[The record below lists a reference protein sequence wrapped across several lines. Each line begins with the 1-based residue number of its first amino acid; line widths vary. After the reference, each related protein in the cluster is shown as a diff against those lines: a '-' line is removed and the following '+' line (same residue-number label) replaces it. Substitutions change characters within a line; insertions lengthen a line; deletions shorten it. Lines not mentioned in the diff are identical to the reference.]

1 MIKVWNKVKSAYF
14 DESENKHLIVKFPEI
29 NLTLTH
35 SQIRKESMEIK
46 EAILDQESIEFVGCI
61 ASQFKL
67 QISRIKKKLKGKK
80 IEVSIYTDSTSD
92 KPVKLFS
99 GIVDSDERTGN
110 KRSKEIIAYDMMY
123 SLADEDVTTW
133 FNAQMIM
140 LAAGKKITIKQ
151 FRNSLF
157 AYLGITQA
165 KRTLVNDSLSIKR
178 LAELEE
184 VDEGKEE
191 ETDEEE
197 QEKIYALALIKA
209 ICQINGVFGIIN
221 RNGKFDYRRLGI
233 GEESDD
239 SAYPGVDPNDKTNGL
254 YLPFVPGIGVTDL
267 LTDSTFYPSY
277 KSVTYEDYDVHGI
290 TRVYVRQS
298 EDTKAGYAG
307 SDKKYKYIV
316 QGNRFTLGATKE
328 EKSQIAAAIMK
339 KVQGIT
345 YTPFTAECTG
355 LPFLEVGDPV
365 QFYVYD
371 FEQSDK
377 QKKDVFVLK
386 SFYVLSRTLKGIQS
400 LTDTLTAQGEEK
412 QRRFVSDLGVRE
424 DVSNEKLKEKVN
436 QHDSRIQTL
445 EETAENGLKFVSVT
459 ALPDNPDPNTV
470 YFIQGEVTVT

>member
-1 MIKVWNKVKSAYF
+1 MLKVSNAVKNEYF
-14 DESENKHLIVKFPEI
+14 KNTTRYLNISISKSDTEVI
-29 NLTLTH
+29 NI
-35 SQIRKESMEIK
+35 SPYDICQESMVLK
-46 EAILDQESIEFVGCI
+46 ERLLDKKSVEYVGCN
-61 ASQFKL
+61 ASVFKITINGL
-67 QISRIKKKLKGKK
+67 HKGLKGKK
-80 IEVSIYTDSTSD
+80 IEVSLHTENTVGAPIPLFHGVVDD
-92 KPVKLFS
+92 VKLQS
-99 GIVDSDERTGN
+99 N
-110 KRSKEIIAYDMMY
+110 KKSIEITAYDMMY
-123 SLADEDVTTW
+123 SLADTDVTAW
-133 FNAQMIM
+133 LNAQMIM
-140 LAAGKKITIKQ
+140 LAAGKKLTIKQ
-151 FRNSLF
+151 FRNGLF

-197 QEKIYALALIKA
+197 QEKIYALDLIKA

-221 RNGKFDYRRLGI
+221 RNGKFDYRRLGVD
-233 GEESDD
+233 EESYDG
-239 SAYPGVDPNDKTNGL
+239 AYPGVDPDDKKNGL

-267 LTDSTFYPSY
+267 LTDSTYYPSY
-277 KSVTYEDYDVHGI
+277 RNVTYEDYDVHGI

-316 QGNRFTLGATKE
+316 QGNRFTLGTTKE
-328 EKSQIAAAIMK
+328 EKSKIAAAIMK
-339 KVQGIT
+339 KVQGVT
-345 YTPFTAECTG
+345 YTPFSAECTG

-436 QHDSRIQTL
+436 QHDSRIKSL
-445 EETAENGLKFVSVT
+445 EETGLKVESVT
-459 ALPDNPDPNTV
+459 ALPASPDPNTI
-470 YFIQGEVTVT
+470 YLIQGTVG

>member
-1 MIKVWNKVKSAYF
+1 MLKVWNKVKSAYF
-14 DESENKHLIVKFPEI
+14 DESENKHLIVTFPEI
-29 NLTLTH
+29 NLTLTR
-35 SQIRKESMEIK
+35 SQIRKETMEIK

-67 QISRIKKKLKGKK
+67 QISSIKKKLKGKK

-110 KRSKEIIAYDMMY
+110 KKSKEIKAYDMMY
-123 SLADEDVTTW
+123 SLADTDVTTW
-133 FNAQMIM
+133 FKTQVAYLKM
-140 LAAGKKITIKQ
+140 GKKLTVKK
-151 FRNSLF
+151 FRNELF
-157 AYLGITQA
+157 AFIGLAQK
-165 KRTLVNDSLSIKR
+165 KRTLANDSFSIKQ
-178 LAELEE
+178 LVNLVGTE
-184 VDEGKEE
+184 
-191 ETDEEE
+191 DEEE
-197 QEKIYALALIKA
+197 ADEEEEEKIYALDLIKA

-221 RNGKFDYRRLGI
+221 RNGEMDYRRLGV
-233 GEESDD
+233 EDEDD
-239 SAYPGVDPNDKTNGL
+239 GAYPGVDPDDKTNGL
-254 YLPFVPGIGVTDL
+254 YLPFVPGIGVTDII
-267 LTDSTFYPSY
+267 TDSTFFPSY

-290 TRVYVRQS
+290 TKVYVRQS

-316 QGNRFTLGATKE
+316 QGNRFTLGTTKE
-328 EKSQIAAAIMK
+328 ERREIATAILN
-339 KVQGIT
+339 KVQGVT

-355 LPFLEVGDPV
+355 LPYLEVGDPV

-400 LTDTLTAQGEEK
+400 LTDTLSAQGEEK

-424 DVSNEKLKEKVN
+424 DVSTAALKEKTDK
-436 QHDSRIQTL
+436 QDERIKSL
-445 EETAENGLKFVSVT
+445 EDAAENGLKVESVT
-459 ALPDNPDPNTV
+459 ALPALPDANTI
-470 YFIQGEVTVT
+470 YLIQGTVG

>member
-1 MIKVWNKVKSAYF
+1 MLKVWNKVKSAYF
-14 DESENKHLIVKFPEI
+14 DESENKHLVVTFPEI
-29 NLTLTH
+29 NLTLKH
-35 SQIRKESMEIK
+35 SQIKKESMEIN
-46 EAILDQESIEFVGCI
+46 EAILDQECIEFVGCI

-67 QISRIKKKLKGKK
+67 QISSIKKKLKGKK

-99 GIVDSDERTGN
+99 GFVDSDERTGN

-123 SLADEDVTTW
+123 SLADTDVTTW
-133 FNAQMIM
+133 FKTQVAYLKM
-140 LAAGKKITIKQ
+140 GKKLTVKK
-151 FRNSLF
+151 FRNDLF
-157 AYLGITQA
+157 VFLGIAQK
-165 KRTLVNDSLSIKR
+165 KRTLANDSFSIKQ
-178 LAELEE
+178 LVNMVDNNEE
-184 VDEGKEE
+184 DA
-191 ETDEEE
+191 DEEE
-197 QEKIYALALIKA
+197 QEKIYALDLIKA

-221 RNGKFDYRRLGI
+221 RNGEMDYRRLGV
-233 GEESDD
+233 EDEDD
-239 SAYPGVDPNDKTNGL
+239 GAYPGVDPDDKTNGL
-254 YLPFVPGIGVTDL
+254 YLPFVPGIGVTDII
-267 LTDSTFYPSY
+267 TDSTFYPSY

-307 SDKKYKYIV
+307 SDKKYKYIT
-316 QGNRFTLGATKE
+316 QGNRFTLGTTTE
-328 EKSQIAAAIMK
+328 EKREIATAILN
-339 KVQGIT
+339 KVQGVT

-424 DVSNEKLKEKVN
+424 DVSTAALKEQADK
-436 QHDSRIQTL
+436 QDERIKSL
-445 EETAENGLKFVSVT
+445 EDAADTGLKVESVT
-459 ALPDNPDPNTV
+459 ALPASPDSNTI
-470 YFIQGEVTVT
+470 YLIQGTVG

>member
-14 DESENKHLIVKFPEI
+14 DESENKYLIVTFPEI

-67 QISRIKKKLKGKK
+67 QISSIKKKLKGKK

-157 AYLGITQA
+157 AYLGITQE

-197 QEKIYALALIKA
+197 QEKIYALDLIKA

-239 SAYPGVDPNDKTNGL
+239 GAYPGVDPDDKTNGL

-316 QGNRFTLGATKE
+316 QGNRFTLGTTKE

-400 LTDTLTAQGEEK
+400 LTDTMTAQGEEK

-445 EETAENGLKFVSVT
+445 EETGLKVESVT
-459 ALPDNPDPNTV
+459 ALPASPDANTI
-470 YFIQGEVTVT
+470 YLIQGTAG